1 MNTIQKSS
9 EAGGGFVQKTSSV
22 SKTSQRRQEF
32 VRHCANRR
40 LSTETVLNCLRT
52 RLPRQYEVAEVV
64 GKWVWL
70 DVSPARKPM
79 LARVLWSLGFHW
91 NQRRGVW
98 QHPCGNFNPFGIHPA
113 DPRAKYRSYFPADMK
128 PA

>member
-22 SKTSQRRQEF
+22 SNSSKPQPAF

-40 LSTETVLNCLRT
+40 LSTEAVLNYLRT
-52 RLPRQYEVAEVV
+52 KLPQQYGLAEVV

-70 DVSPARKPM
+70 DVSPARKPG
-79 LARVLWSLGFHW
+79 LASVLWALGFHW

-98 QHPCGNFNPFGIHPA
+98 QHPCGSFDPFGTHPT
-113 DPRAKYRSYFPADMK
+113 DPRAKYRSYFPADVI